1 MNKSGAALLLLWS
14 LWSTVGAGLS
24 DATTNT
30 ETLNRREQEDRL
42 ERLMRSEWSIIQN
55 DENGKDRRRQY
66 QPALLTPTTVA
77 LSLPIATTLED
88 RHLQN
93 RQAGG
98 NDDKS
103 KEGDDDDGDD
113 KTPKSPADVV
123 SSLISSRVSTSVSSS
138 VAASV
143 SAAFSTSLAQVSES
157 ASSAISSAREAAR
170 TLGPISPATEAG
182 APVTTDVL
190 VTSSQAA
197 SISIDELPA
206 VAATTA
212 GVANAQESAATASGS
227 SASTQGSSLTPGAIA
242 GLVIGIAIASS
253 LLSAVL
259 TYLFMRR
266 RARQQQEPQTKF
278 EPSSLPRPQL
288 SPNSGSRGF
297 MNHSHSHS
305 LSNDLSIFQMTYTSP
320 TPTNNNR
327 AANSSG
333 DFTPDMKQRSAPAPT
348 TPVTA
353 PPATEYPAMAQTT
366 QHATKLSAPPAKRTS
381 RVRSRPRPLSDP
393 SVDDGLGP
401 VFPVSPLSSEGDGPY
416 RSSSTRTD
424 RRPSPLS
431 YEGGGGGGGGSTIP
445 RSTSARLSLA
455 RQQSLNGGQRAHI
468 VRVGSQ
474 RSLER
479 ERQNGGGGHLAA
491 GIASGQGQGHGEGL
505 TRLYSFTTDTS
516 ENGNSTGSGDAQ
528 PQQSSSYLQPRPL
541 VKYAVSGNTGNS
553 SPGLQVQAPVPRR
566 PVGPYYFEKGDN
578 Y

>member
-14 LWSTVGAGLS
+14 LWSMVGAGLG

-77 LSLPIATTLED
+77 LSLPTATALGD
-88 RHLQN
+88 RHLQH
-93 RQAGG
+93 RQVGG

-103 KEGDDDDGDD
+103 KEGDDDDD

-182 APVTTDVL
+182 TPVTTDVL

-212 GVANAQESAATASGS
+212 GVANSQESAATASGS
-227 SASTQGSSLTPGAIA
+227 NAPTQGSSLTPGAIA

-278 EPSSLPRPQL
+278 EPSSLPPPQL

-320 TPTNNNR
+320 TPTNHNR

-416 RSSSTRTD
+416 RSGSTRTD

-431 YEGGGGGGGGSTIP
+431 YEGGGGTVP

-455 RQQSLNGGQRAHI
+455 RQQSLNGGQRAHL

-479 ERQNGGGGHLAA
+479 ERHGGGSSGHLA
-491 GIASGQGQGHGEGL
+491 ASGQGQGHGEGL

-528 PQQSSSYLQPRPL
+528 PQQSYSYLQPRPL
-541 VKYAVSGNTGNS
+541 VKYAVSSNTGNS

>member
-24 DATTNT
+24 DATPNT
-30 ETLNRREQEDRL
+30 ETLDRREQEDRL
-42 ERLMRSEWSIIQN
+42 ERLMGSEWSIIQN
-55 DENGKDRRRQY
+55 ENGKDRRRQL

-88 RHLQN
+88 HHLQH

-98 NDDKS
+98 KDDKS
-103 KEGDDDDGDD
+103 KEGDDNDSDG

-170 TLGPISPATEAG
+170 TLEPISPTTGATTLA
-182 APVTTDVL
+182 TTDAF
-190 VTSSQAA
+190 VTSSQAN
-197 SISIDELPA
+197 SIATDELPA

-212 GVANAQESAATASGS
+212 GVANAQESAATASAS
-227 SASTQGSSLTPGAIA
+227 NVSTQGSSLTPGAIA

-253 LLSAVL
+253 LLSAIL

-266 RARQQQEPQTKF
+266 RARQQQEPQSKF
-278 EPSSLPRPQL
+278 PPSPPPQL

-297 MNHSHSHS
+297 MNHSHSHT

-320 TPTNNNR
+320 TPTNHNR
-327 AANSSG
+327 AANFSS
-333 DFTPDMKQRSAPAPT
+333 DFTPDTKQRFAPAS
-348 TPVTA
+348 TPA
-353 PPATEYPAMAQTT
+353 PASTLVAAPSATEYPAMAQTT
-366 QHATKLSAPPAKRTS
+366 QHATRLSAPPAKRTS
-381 RVRSRPRPLSDP
+381 RVRSRPPRLSDP

-416 RSSSTRTD
+416 RSTSMRTD

-431 YEGGGGGGGGSTIP
+431 YEGGGGGSTIP

-455 RQQSLNGGQRAHI
+455 RQQSLNGGQRAHL

-474 RSLER
+474 RSPER
-479 ERQNGGGGHLAA
+479 ERHGGGDGHLAA
-491 GIASGQGQGHGEGL
+491 SGQGQGQGHGEGL

-528 PQQSSSYLQPRPL
+528 PQPSYLQPRPL
-541 VKYAVSGNTGNS
+541 VKYAGSSNTGNS
-553 SPGLQVQAPVPRR
+553 SPGLQVQSPVPRR
-566 PVGPYYFEKGDN
+566 PVGPYYFEKGNN
-578 Y
+578 YY